1 MTANDLLKRQIGG
14 LFSVSANTSVHE
26 CAALMSEKHV
36 GALVVLDAKDNL
48 IGIVSERDIIRILSK
63 KQISDSTTVKEIMV
77 PSEKIIS
84 SQKTDSITDV
94 MEKMNE
100 NYIRHIVIK
109 DGDKLLGLG
118 SIRDVVRMVLDSTL
132 LENQQL
138 KDYVYQAK

>member
-1 MTANDLLKRQIGG
+1 MTANDLLIRQIGG

-36 GALVVLDAKDNL
+36 GALVVLDAKGNL
-48 IGIVSERDIIRILSK
+48 VGIVSERDIIRILSK

-109 DGDKLLGLG
+109 DGDRLLGLG

>member
-1 MTANDLLKRQIGG
+1 MTANDLLKRQTGG

-36 GALVVLDAKDNL
+36 GALVVLDAKGNL
-48 IGIVSERDIIRILSK
+48 VGIVSERDIIRILSK

-109 DGDKLLGLG
+109 DGDRLLGLG

>member
-1 MTANDLLKRQIGG
+1 MTANDLLIRQIGG

-77 PSEKIIS
+77 PSEKIIN

-109 DGDKLLGLG
+109 DGDRLLGLG